1 MTEQVPTIW
10 TFTDLTLIAFWSFV
24 CASLLV
30 VIFTPLARVFNLVD
44 EPDDRKQHIGSIP
57 LVGGLSIAASVMV
70 VMIWAGAL
78 AVPTTGI
85 FLTIGLILG
94 LLGMLDDYSE
104 ISPRYRLLVQI
115 IVGLALCFVADLKI
129 VSVGDLVGNGYV
141 TFGLVA
147 SVIFTVICSVGV
159 FNSINM
165 IDGIDG
171 LAGTI
176 VFLSAAAMVSIAFSA
191 GDLFS
196 AGVLISVVSAVAAYL
211 VFNLSFYGKARKV
224 FMGDS
229 GSLFLGF
236 TLLWFFIYLSQGENA
251 PMSPV
256 VAGWIFGL
264 PLADTVAVIVGRLI
278 RGEHPLAA
286 GRDHIHH
293 RLLRHGFSS
302 KTVLKIIAL
311 YHLIFVLIGVLFNET
326 PSAEPFLFWGF
337 VIITVIHFFV
347 LTYFLPHSKNSLHS
361 FKPR

>member
-1 MTEQVPTIW
+1 MV
-10 TFTDLTLIAFWSFV
+10 L
-24 CASLLV
+24 
-30 VIFTPLARVFNLVD
+30 IFTPLARALNLVD
-44 EPDDRKQHIGSIP
+44 RPDARKQHVGAIP
-57 LVGGLSIAASVMV
+57 LAGGISIAISVMV
-70 VMIWAGAL
+70 VLIWAGAL

-85 FLTIGLILG
+85 FLAVGLILG
-94 LLGMLDDYSE
+94 FLGMLDDYSE

-147 SVIFTVICSVGV
+147 SVIFTVMCSVGV

-176 VFLSAAAMVSIAFSA
+176 VSLSAGAMASVAFLA

-196 AGVLISVVSAVAAYL
+196 AGVLISAVSAVAAYL
-211 VFNLSFYGKARKV
+211 VFNLNFYGQARKV

-236 TLLWFFIYLSQGENA
+236 TLLWFFILLSQGENA

-256 VAGWIFGL
+256 AAGWIFGL
-264 PLADTVAVIVGRLI
+264 PLADTISVIVGRLY

-293 RLLRHGFSS
+293 VLMRQGFTSRQ
-302 KTVLKIIAL
+302 VLQILAAYHAALVSVGVYCNSHINFEPYLFWAFVGLTIIHFCVL
-311 YHLIFVLIGVLFNET
+311 TFVLPRFKN
-326 PSAEPFLFWGF
+326 PSKKA
-337 VIITVIHFFV
+337 IA
-347 LTYFLPHSKNSLHS
+347 
-361 FKPR
+361 

>member
-1 MTEQVPTIW
+1 MTEPSPIFW
-10 TFTDLTLIAFWSFV
+10 SAADLSLIAFWSFV
-24 CASLLV
+24 CASILV
-30 VIFTPLARVFNLVD
+30 VIFTPLARACNLVD
-44 EPDDRKQHIGSIP
+44 VPDSRKQHVGSIP
-57 LVGGLSIAASVMV
+57 LVGGLSIATSVML
-70 VMIWAGAL
+70 VMIWAGSL

-94 LLGMLDDYSE
+94 LLGMLDDYAE

-115 IVGLALCFVADLKI
+115 FVGLALCFVADLKI
-129 VSVGDLVGNGYV
+129 VSVGDLIGNGYV
-141 TFGLVA
+141 TLGVVG
-147 SVIFTVICSVGV
+147 SVVFTVMCSVGV

-176 VFLSAAAMVSIAFSA
+176 VSLSAAAMASIAYLA

-196 AGVLISVVSAVAAYL
+196 AGVLVSVVSAVAAYL
-211 VFNLSFYGKARKV
+211 VFNLSFYGQARKV

-236 TLLWFFIYLSQGENA
+236 TLLWFFIYLSQGDDA

-256 VAGWIFGL
+256 AAGWIFGV
-264 PLADTVAVIVGRLI
+264 PLADTIAVIVGRLS

-293 RLLRHGFSS
+293 VLMRYGLTGRQVLLILGVYH
-302 KTVLKIIAL
+302 AL
-311 YHLIFVLIGVLFNET
+311 LVSVGVYCNT
-326 PSAEPFLFWGF
+326 HINSEPFLFWAF
-337 VIITVIHFFV
+337 VV
-347 LTYFLPHSKNSLHS
+347 LTIMHFAVLNLVLPKFLTSTEKSAA
-361 FKPR
+361 